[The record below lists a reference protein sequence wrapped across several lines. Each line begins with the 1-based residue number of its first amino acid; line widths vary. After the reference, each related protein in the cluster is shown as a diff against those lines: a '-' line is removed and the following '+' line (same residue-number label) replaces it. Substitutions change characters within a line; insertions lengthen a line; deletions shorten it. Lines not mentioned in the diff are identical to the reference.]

1 VEIVFD
7 RKVED
12 DYEIGGKLG
21 EGVQVRTA
29 QEEPERPGTIKS
41 RLPTESSPTSES
53 PSRLTLQLRPFPS
66 HTQGVVF
73 AGVCKKT
80 GAKVAVKR
88 THIGSYGSS
97 ASRASA
103 FAEIEL
109 LSYCDHPNVLRL
121 MGAYQT
127 GGDINMVCGKVEGW
141 HLIKYLIALDKEEAA
156 GRSAEDIA
164 SEKMSLMHQ
173 LVDAVA
179 HVHSRDMVYRDLKP
193 ANLMVS
199 ETKPRQLVLIDFGR
213 ATHLDRAARLEK
225 EQPMGTSL
233 FQAPEVEERAAYG
246 QQSDMWAVGVLIYLL
261 VSGSMPF
268 EHSIAGLYKVL
279 AGAYKP
285 MDEGFSPEAKD
296 LVSKLLVVDP
306 DKRLNAAQ
314 CTQHP
319 FFTQEGVVAAKAI
332 IAKLPRTT
340 RLSVGC
346 IHALEMHK
354 HIVGAT
360 CQTMA
365 EQLGEE
371 DLDTLRHWMAMST
384 EEQRDNKSN
393 ENSYSGKRGTG
404 SARSLLVGRE
414 DSQARMKNLE
424 SLYQEMREIGEGSV
438 RFRGGVAKMRRP
450 PSVEDMSK
458 HIDNM
463 GGLDLKPVSEGKRM
477 SMDAVRP
484 SPWNTM
490 EDPSGMRRVESD
502 ASLNSDEDS
511 GKGGTA
517 GSGGKGGERKP
528 PSRGGSRHGGTFL
541 SVAHLHGL
549 CSLDELIAACHSC
562 GCEPLADELE
572 RVKESLREKRIH
584 DLIEAGVK
592 TTESSN
598 ALLDTM
604 LFRYDELFQKVVT
617 LQVELK
623 REREAKEAVE
633 AGLACA
639 WTSDKAKSF
648 REQRIRRSIDDD
660 EDPRAP
666 LNNAA

>member
-1 VEIVFD
+1 MC
-7 RKVED
+7 KN
-12 DYEIGGKLG
+12 
-21 EGVQVRTA
+21 T
-29 QEEPERPGTIKS
+29 GT
-41 RLPTESSPTSES
+41 
-53 PSRLTLQLRPFPS
+53 
-66 HTQGVVF
+66 
-73 AGVCKKT
+73 
-80 GAKVAVKR
+80 KVAVKR

-127 GGDINMVCGKVEGW
+127 GGDINMVCKKVEGW
-141 HLIKYLIALDKEEAA
+141 HLIQYLIQLDKEEAA

-164 SEKMSLMHQ
+164 AEKMSLMHQ

-179 HVHSRDMVYRDLKP
+179 HVHARDIVYRDLKP
-193 ANLMVS
+193 ANLMIS
-199 ETKPRQLVLIDFGR
+199 EQKPRQLTLIDFGR

-246 QQSDMWAVGVLIYLL
+246 QQSDMWAVGVLVYLL
-261 VSGSMPF
+261 ISGNMPF

-279 AGAYKP
+279 AGQYRP
-285 MDEGFSPEAKD
+285 MDESFSPEAKD
-296 LVSKLLVVDP
+296 LVSRLLVVDP

-319 FFTQEGVVAAKAI
+319 FFTREGLVAAKAI
-332 IAKLPRTT
+332 IAKLPRST
-340 RLSVGC
+340 RLSLGC
-346 IHALEMHK
+346 IQALEMHK
-354 HIVGAT
+354 NIVRAT
-360 CQTMA
+360 CKTMA
-365 EQLGEE
+365 EQLGED
-371 DLDTLRHWMAMST
+371 DLETLRHWMAMST
-384 EEQRDNKSN
+384 EEQRDKSQ
-393 ENSYSGKRGTG
+393 ENSMSGKSSKSSKAGT
-404 SARSLLVGRE
+404 SARTFIVGRT

-424 SLYQEMREIGEGSV
+424 SLYAEMREIGEGSV

-458 HIDNM
+458 I
-463 GGLDLKPVSEGKRM
+463 LDQDAGDMSLKPVSEGKRM

-490 EDPSGMRRVESD
+490 EDGMNRNESA
-502 ASLNSDEDS
+502 ASLASDDDGKS
-511 GKGGTA
+511 GKD
-517 GSGGKGGERKP
+517 GKGDGKGSNP

-562 GCEPLADELE
+562 GCEQLADELE
-572 RVKESLREKRIH
+572 RVKESLRDERIAE
-584 DLIEAGVK
+584 LKEAGVK
-592 TTESSN
+592 TTDSSN

-617 LQVELK
+617 LQVELR
-623 REREAKEAVE
+623 REREATEAVN

-639 WTSDKAKSF
+639 WTSEKAKSF
-648 REQRIRRSIDDD
+648 REQRVRESI
-660 EDPRAP
+660 EGSLHPT
-666 LNNAA
+666 NAA